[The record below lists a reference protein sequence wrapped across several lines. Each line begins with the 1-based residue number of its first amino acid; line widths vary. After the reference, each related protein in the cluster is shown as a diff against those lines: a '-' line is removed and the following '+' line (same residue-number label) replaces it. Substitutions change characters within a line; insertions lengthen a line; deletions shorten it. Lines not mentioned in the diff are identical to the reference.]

1 MACFTGHLKAAL
13 LIAGLLILFGCTNNR
28 ATHNEILVQVSIEA
42 DPEMNP
48 DINQRASPAELHIY
62 FLNSPTLFQEQDYY
76 NLIDS
81 PEQALKHDFVS
92 RNSLIITPGQQLQ
105 TTLKT
110 PGSYQHA
117 GVIASFRD
125 LNKSQWQSPTV
136 RVKTFCLPFGLNA
149 GSPANTNARF
159 SFMQTSKKSAF
170 QNTNSKPAIAQ
181 HKGAP

>member
-125 LNKSQWQSPTV
+125 LNKSQW
-136 RVKTFCLPFGLNA
+136 RA
-149 GSPANTNARF
+149 I
-159 SFMQTSKKSAF
+159 
-170 QNTNSKPAIAQ
+170 TNSPRKNFLSSIWPERWQSGQ
-181 HKGAP
+181 HKRTLFIHANQQEVSISEHKQ